1 MKELDE
7 LDKELLRILQENA
20 ETPYSQISAKLG
32 ISKAAIY
39 KRLKELKK
47 RGVIKKICAVVDPKL
62 LGKKL
67 KAFVGIST
75 EPGTC
80 PEVIE
85 ELRMRSE
92 ILEIHEMAGEHDLLL
107 KVIVNDTEQLNA
119 FLHEIDK
126 LPGISGSRTLV
137 VLKTEKETSF
147 VEP

>member
-1 MKELDE
+1 MRELDE
-7 LDKELLRILQENA
+7 LDKQILKILQEDA

-32 ISKAAIY
+32 ISKAAVH

-47 RGVIKKICAVVDPKL
+47 RGAIRKICAIVDPKM
-62 LGKKL
+62 LGKGL

-75 EPGTC
+75 EPGAC
-80 PEVIE
+80 PVVIE
-85 ELRMRSE
+85 KLRERYE
-92 ILEIHEMAGEHDLLL
+92 VLEIHEIAGEHDLLL
-107 KVIVNDTEQLNA
+107 KVVVNDTEHLNV

-126 LPGISGSRTLV
+126 LPGVSGSRTFV